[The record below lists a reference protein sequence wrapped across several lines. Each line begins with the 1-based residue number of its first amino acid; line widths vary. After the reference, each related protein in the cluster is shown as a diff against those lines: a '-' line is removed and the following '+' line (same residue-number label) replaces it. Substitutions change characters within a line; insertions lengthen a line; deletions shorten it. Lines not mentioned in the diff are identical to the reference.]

1 MENKEVKV
9 ILKPGHEVILK
20 SDAPDIGALVSAIV
34 QIRDQ
39 FDPSELRVEC
49 EHDGFDKASFKEII
63 IEATSAFIDEI
74 RLDRAAYDAAIA
86 TLQDTPKASS

>member
-9 ILKPGHEVILK
+9 VLKPGHEVILK

-39 FDPSELRVEC
+39 FDPSELRV
-49 EHDGFDKASFKEII
+49 
-63 IEATSAFIDEI
+63 
-74 RLDRAAYDAAIA
+74 
-86 TLQDTPKASS
+86 

>member
-1 MENKEVKV
+1 M
-9 ILKPGHEVILK
+9 K
-20 SDAPDIGALVSAIV
+20 SNAPDIGALVSAIV

-39 FDPSELRVEC
+39 FNLSELRVEC

-74 RLDRAAYDAAIA
+74 RLDKAAYDAAVA
-86 TLQDTPKASS
+86 ALQDTPRHRVSHASKAKG

>member
-9 ILKPGHEVILK
+9 ILKPDHEVVLK

-34 QIRDQ
+34 RIRDQ

-63 IEATSAFIDEI
+63 IEATNKFIDEM
-74 RLDRAAYDAAIA
+74 RLDKAAYDAAIA
-86 TLQDTPKASS
+86 TLQNTPKASS